1 MIAHILDARPVWI
14 KEFSAALSLLTP
26 TIGWCPEISSAGRF
40 RNYEKEVLL
49 DDPVLRLRSFPLQR
63 GFAKFPINLLAR
75 ETDRLIE
82 RLRSASDD
90 SRDALLISCLPHYA
104 SVAEKWPGHVIYY
117 ATDLFVGYWDNRKLI
132 NELEER
138 TCAASDLVCPNSPRI
153 AEQLIREA
161 NCDPNK
167 IAIIPNATRRA
178 NVLPRPDS
186 HVSIPEE
193 LTVVARPIAG
203 VMGNLGA
210 NTDWL
215 LLEKVIDETPWLSW
229 AFVGPADSDIS
240 DRAQQNARSRVR
252 QNKRVKFIGP
262 KPYADLQKYARA
274 FDVAILPYRKCEPT
288 YSGSST
294 RFYEHLPSGRPMIAT
309 HGFAELLD
317 KEPLL
322 RLVNSSEQMLAALD
336 ELRANAFRDGQEELR
351 WQTSQSETWEARTA
365 AMMNAL
371 ANQVSCGKRAA

>member
-1 MIAHILDARPVWI
+1 MIAHLLDARPVWI
-14 KEFSAALSLLTP
+14 KEFAAALSLLTP
-26 TIGWCPEISSAGRF
+26 TIGWCPEITSAGRF

-82 RLRSASDD
+82 RLTSASDD

-104 SVAEKWPGHVIYY
+104 SVAEKWPGQVIYY

-138 TCAASDLVCPNSPRI
+138 TCAASDLVCPNSARI

-186 HVSIPEE
+186 HVAIPEE

-203 VMGNLGA
+203 VMGNLGS

-215 LLEKVIDETPWLSW
+215 LLEKVIDESPWLSW
-229 AFVGPADSDIS
+229 AFVGPAIPDIS
-240 DRAQQNARSRVR
+240 DREQRNARGRVR

-351 WQTSQSETWEARTA
+351 WQTSQSETWEARAA

-371 ANQVSCGKRAA
+371 ATQVSCGKRAA